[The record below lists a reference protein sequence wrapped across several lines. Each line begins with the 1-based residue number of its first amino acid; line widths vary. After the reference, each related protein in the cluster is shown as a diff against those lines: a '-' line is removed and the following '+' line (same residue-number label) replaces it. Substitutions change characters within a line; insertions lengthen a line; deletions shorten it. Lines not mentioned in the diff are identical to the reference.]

1 GVRASHAGARAR
13 PSVFPIRYN
22 AAHHAGAPAL
32 AMVTIYHSPTLY
44 RLTTRIGYGPD
55 YAARYTLIADVIR
68 APGDVLELCCGDL
81 ALHRL
86 ARPCSHADGRRPRS
100 RLPLHGGDSA
110 GAVRPLQDPGEST
123 RPDAEPV
130 RAGRLVSQSSFCD
143 GRRRSQETI
152 RDR

>member
-1 GVRASHAGARAR
+1 MIGVRASHAGARAR

-81 ALHRL
+81 ALHRHLRRCKCVAL
-86 ARPCSHADGRRPRS
+86 AEAQGLAQRCGGLGDVERGPAADKGDPFPGPRHGPPGISRREGS
-100 RLPLHGGDSA
+100 
-110 GAVRPLQDPGEST
+110 
-123 RPDAEPV
+123 
-130 RAGRLVSQSSFCD
+130 
-143 GRRRSQETI
+143 
-152 RDR
+152 